1 MNRVQYKRGDKLP
14 PNTKLVTRR
23 TRWGN
28 PYKVIPWGPYVLEES
43 LSLYRKDLIAIL
55 KNQLGFLEPL
65 RGFDLACA
73 CPLYQDCHADI
84 IMELLE
90 NE

>member
-1 MNRVQYKRGDKLP
+1 MRVQYRRGNKLP

-28 PYKVIPWGPYVLEES
+28 PYKVIPWGIYTLDES
-43 LSLYRKDLIAIL
+43 LKLYRQDLPDIL
-55 KNQLGFLEPL
+55 KNDPDFFEPL

-73 CPLYQDCHADI
+73 CPLNQDCHADI
-84 IMELLE
+84 IMGVLQ
-90 NE
+90 

>member
-28 PYKVIPWGPYVLEES
+28 PYKVIPWGPYTLEKS
-43 LSLYRKDLIAIL
+43 LSLYRNDLQGIL
-55 KNQLGFLEPL
+55 KMEPDFFGPL
-65 RGFDLACA
+65 RGYDLACA
-73 CPLYQDCHADI
+73 CPLDQDCHADI